1 MPAHVYT
8 IDLPDHPNPLPPGMS
23 VEDPVQFVAK
33 SVNLFLSPS
42 YQHDGDKKFLLGVV
56 DPKGHRQHLRRLAVF
71 AVPGPITR
79 TPTLS
84 IELETMVFALR
95 DAEALVVGKLPP
107 RSVIARTNVH

>member
-1 MPAHVYT
+1 
-8 IDLPDHPNPLPPGMS
+8 
-23 VEDPVQFVAK
+23 
-33 SVNLFLSPS
+33 
-42 YQHDGDKKFLLGVV
+42 V

-71 AVPGPITR
+71 AVPGPIMR

-95 DAEALVVGKLPP
+95 DAEALVAGKLPP